1 MISPVKYKRLLFL
14 VKNWDRMTE
23 RVSDQG
29 NDQDKILV
37 SNLSIICLKKHW
49 TNLLRTM
56 GTGRA
61 RIKTPMIAQLQP
73 MN

>member
-37 SNLSIICLKKHW
+37 SNLSIICLK
-49 TNLLRTM
+49 N
-56 GTGRA
+56 TGP
-61 RIKTPMIAQLQP
+61 TC
-73 MN
+73 